1 MASYKNQ
8 PTGIELPISFVVLY
22 ASNILGV
29 YLANMFYPKMIV
41 LGTFGLTT
49 MEALFLSAGVL
60 AAVNTLLIPLFHVYE
75 NSRKR
80 MLSSTEWMIGYA
92 VLNTV
97 ALWLISRVPMI
108 LGFGISSWLPLIL
121 LAVFLDFI
129 QGLGMMGLEK
139 VRASLK

>member
-8 PTGIELPISFVVLY
+8 PTGIELSISFVVLY
-22 ASNILGV
+22 VSNILGV
-29 YLANMFYPKMIV
+29 YLANMFYPKMVV

-49 MEALFLSAGVL
+49 TEALLLSTGAL
-60 AAVNTLLIPLFHVYE
+60 AVVNTLLMPLFHIYE
-75 NSRKR
+75 NGRKR

-97 ALWLISRVPMI
+97 ALWLISRVPMV
-108 LGFGISSWLPLIL
+108 LGLGMSSWLPLVL

-139 VRASLK
+139 LRTSMK